1 MSSRFVGL
9 CLSVGYQR
17 PLLTHCWSLEADISR
32 LLCARSVVLSKHN
45 GGLCIW
51 LVWHHTLPD
60 AQFGGIVI
68 RITEMLPYYH
78 TPCVPSVVDKGIT
91 CSLILYFLLHSKTC
105 KYDWS
110 NMSQFV
116 RAHFIQMHVCV
127 FVICYIKNVVKYD
140 FIYTV
145 TENLNVGFCGLIQVY
160 LASILSASAVYI

>member
-32 LLCARSVVLSKHN
+32 LVCARSVVLSKHN
-45 GGLCIW
+45 GGTMYLIG
-51 LVWHHTLPD
+51 LT
-60 AQFGGIVI
+60 
-68 RITEMLPYYH
+68 PYS
-78 TPCVPSVVDKGIT
+78 TGRP
-91 CSLILYFLLHSKTC
+91 LILYFLLHSKTC

-116 RAHFIQMHVCV
+116 RAHFIQMLVCV

-145 TENLNVGFCGLIQVY
+145 TENQHSCNFECRFLWSHTSVPGLHFICECSIY
-160 LASILSASAVYI
+160 LG